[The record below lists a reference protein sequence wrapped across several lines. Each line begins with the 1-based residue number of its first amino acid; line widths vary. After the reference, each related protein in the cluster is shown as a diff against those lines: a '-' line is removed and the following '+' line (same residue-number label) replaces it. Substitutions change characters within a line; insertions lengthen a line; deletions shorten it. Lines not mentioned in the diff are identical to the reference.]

1 MGETKKMSRK
11 WLDFEGAPNRSS
23 ADKLR
28 VTLNN
33 KGVIL
38 LNDKAYQALDT
49 PAAVTLHYDEY
60 ERIIGLK
67 PVDARHRNSFPLR
80 HKEKK
85 RYRIIYASP
94 FCRHFRIKVDR
105 TVLFNDVDLDND
117 GIMTLSLRTA
127 TTISRG
133 RY

>member
-1 MGETKKMSRK
+1 MTRK
-11 WLDFEGAPNRSS
+11 WTNFEGAPNRASTNR
-23 ADKLR
+23 LR
-28 VTLNN
+28 VTLSDR
-33 KGVIL
+33 GVIL
-38 LNDKAYQALDT
+38 LNVNAYEALNT

-60 ERIIGLK
+60 ERVIGLK

-80 HKEKK
+80 SKEKE

-94 FCRHFRIKVDR
+94 FCRHFRIRVDR
-105 TVLFNDVDLDND
+105 TVLFNEVDLDND

-127 TTISRG
+127 TSITRG